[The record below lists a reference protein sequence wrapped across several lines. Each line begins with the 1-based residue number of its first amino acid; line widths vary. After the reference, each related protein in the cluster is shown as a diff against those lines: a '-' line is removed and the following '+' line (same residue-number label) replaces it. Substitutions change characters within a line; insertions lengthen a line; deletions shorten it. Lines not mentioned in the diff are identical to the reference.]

1 VKKDRN
7 GVPDLKQRYII
18 PSLDRAFQVLDL
30 LAREPD
36 GQTLAELSRRTS
48 IPKSTLFRIMATLQ
62 LHHCVQWVAEEGCY
76 RLGHYIWELGRGF
89 VDQCQPY
96 RIAEGH
102 MKRLSETT
110 GETVFMARLE
120 GSIVVYLRRV
130 DGTKAVAMMRNL
142 GQSTPV
148 FCTATGRAILAFLP
162 EEDVD
167 AVFDGEE
174 IIAWTET
181 TITDRTALK
190 QCLAQVRRQGYAV
203 VDSEYNREL
212 LCISAP
218 VFDHHDRP
226 CAALTLAMLSSQRM
240 QTGLIQQYAILVR
253 ESADAFSRDLG
264 SHGRE
269 GRFAP
274 TPCVEAGAGST
285 LNPSTCLTQ
294 ISIIKESAV

>member
-1 VKKDRN
+1 MKTTN
-7 GVPDLKQRYII
+7 GVPDLKQRYVI
-18 PSLDRAFQVLDL
+18 PSLDRAIQVLDL
-30 LAREPD
+30 LAQEPG
-36 GQTLAELSRRTS
+36 GQTLAVLSRRTR

-62 LHHCVQWVAEEGCY
+62 RHRCVQRSEEEGCY
-76 RLGHYIWELGRGF
+76 RLGHYLWELGRGF

-96 RIAEGH
+96 RVSEGH
-102 MKRLSETT
+102 MKRLAETT

-148 FCTATGRAILAFLP
+148 YCTASGRAILAFLP

-167 AVFDGEE
+167 AVLDGEE
-174 IIAWTET
+174 IIAWTER

-190 QCLAQVRRQGYAV
+190 QCLAQVRRQGYAI

-218 VFDHHDRP
+218 VFDHENRP
-226 CAALTLAMLSSQRM
+226 CAALTLAILSSQRM

-253 ESADAFSRDLG
+253 ESAGAFSRDLG
-264 SHGRE
+264 SLRE
-269 GRFAP
+269 
-274 TPCVEAGAGST
+274 EAA
-285 LNPSTCLTQ
+285 
-294 ISIIKESAV
+294 

>member
-1 VKKDRN
+1 M
-7 GVPDLKQRYII
+7 KQRYVI
-18 PSLDRAFQVLDL
+18 PSLDRAFQVLHIL
-30 LAREPD
+30 SREPD

-62 LHHCVQWVAEEGCY
+62 LHHCVQWIEEEGCY
-76 RLGHYIWELGRGF
+76 RLGYYLWELGRGF
-89 VDQCQPY
+89 VDQCRPY
-96 RIAEGH
+96 RIAERH
-102 MKRLSETT
+102 MKRLSEIT

-120 GSIVVYLRRV
+120 GSVVVYLRRV

-162 EEDVD
+162 TVDVD

-218 VFDHHDRP
+218 VFDHNNRP

-240 QTGLIQQYAILVR
+240 QTGLIDQYAILVR

-264 SHGRE
+264 SHGMEDRL
-269 GRFAP
+269 A
-274 TPCVEAGAGST
+274 TTSCVDAGAGST
-285 LNPSTCLTQ
+285 LNPSRCLTQ
-294 ISIIKESAV
+294 INTIKEPAV